1 MSFQSRYGKPIL
13 PLPEK
18 PTLNLIGD
26 SEIDLIQN
34 TSYVELGA
42 TATDNIDGD
51 ISDKIIIIE
60 NINNSVLGTYFVE
73 YSVSD
78 SSGNKKTATRKV
90 NVIE

>member
-1 MSFQSRYGKPIL
+1 DPYVIKNLGIKDQ
-13 PLPEK
+13 EK

-60 NINNSVLGTYFVE
+60 NINNSVLGTYFVS

-78 SSGNKKTATRKV
+78 SSGNKKTDTRKV